1 MGASYAPYPE
11 YKEPGVEWLDVI
23 PRDWVVSKVKYLA
36 PFQVGWTP
44 PTKVDA
50 NFIGDNLW
58 ANISDLKGKRLATF
72 QGATGSPP
80 DLRILLQTVLSTL
93 IQSGQGNALT
103 SHLPHQGPSL
113 SSGILLFLNALKA
126 GSTKS
131 WAGEDTLS
139 LLRTAGRTEL
149 AQQLSGDNMLITR
162 PVDTGQGEWRMT
174 QLPILHEGV
183 LHQANLFVRDRE
195 QNKNGQDTILRIYI
209 DSDQGISIE
218 DCERVSHQVSGILD
232 VEEPITAAY
241 SLEVSSPGFD
251 RPLFK
256 ERDFKRFSGSKAKIS
271 MKLPIDGRR
280 NFTGVLQGCDDGEV
294 LIEVDGEVY
303 ALPISKLAKARL
315 IA

>member
-1 MGASYAPYPE
+1 MAVSDQIELLIEAPIESLGYE
-11 YKEPGVEWLDVI
+11 LVGVD
-23 PRDWVVSKVKYLA
+23 Y
-36 PFQVGWTP
+36 
-44 PTKVDA
+44 
-50 NFIGDNLW
+50 
-58 ANISDLKGKRLATF
+58 
-72 QGATGSPP
+72 
-80 DLRILLQTVLSTL
+80 
-93 IQSGQGNALT
+93 
-103 SHLPHQGPSL
+103 
-113 SSGILLFLNALKA
+113 
-126 GSTKS
+126 
-131 WAGEDTLS
+131 
-139 LLRTAGRTEL
+139 
-149 AQQLSGDNMLITR
+149 
-162 PVDTGQGEWRMT
+162 
-174 QLPILHEGV
+174 
-183 LHQANLFVRDRE
+183 
-195 QNKNGQDTILRIYI
+195 NKNGQDTILRIYI